1 MNKEIANELFM
12 LISKLND
19 EQIEKFIVRFH
30 QELNEEHELPNGL
43 CHHQNL

>member
-19 EQIEKFIVRFH
+19 EQIENFIIRFR
-30 QELNEEHELPNGL
+30 QESSEEHELPDEL
-43 CHHQNL
+43 YHHQNF